1 MRREN
6 LWRVPVYWQTMN
18 SFLRKRTGVILN
30 LLLLLTFTLRIYGLP
45 QLSLRADEA
54 ATVFEAG
61 VESSKLLRMLSRPG
75 PHQPLYYLLL
85 HGWMKVAGDGELA
98 VRYLTLVSG
107 VLMLPLV
114 YVLGRRLFPDRARQ
128 VGLWAGLLVAI
139 NPMLIWDAQDN
150 RMYPLLAVFNVA
162 SFLFSLSILQDRGGW
177 IHWLGYVVSTTLGL
191 YTHYLAAFIIV
202 TGNAVWAILIWS
214 SPQKMRRIGRW
225 LAAQGLV
232 ALLFAPWMLRV
243 STTVAEYTT
252 DFLPAVKAGDMLRR
266 ALVGLSLGRS
276 VDAQTGMILAI
287 GFLVTLVLGLLPLA
301 ERRRQDQA
309 LGPGTTTEAQSL
321 LVLLIY
327 LLVPIACIAIFSV
340 LRFPIFDERYIM
352 LALPP
357 YLLILARGLSNV
369 SGRGPRRWMATFGL
383 IWILIATGYS
393 LRNYYT
399 VPRYMKG
406 IDWRDYVAQLLACAQ
421 PGDVLIQNYP
431 DPGLTYHLHD
441 QMPRVLLPMGYPV
454 DVQGTEAELRRL
466 SETYSRIWL
475 QPAKYS
481 QWDSEGLVETW
492 MDRNTL
498 KVAEQEFPRAR
509 LARYL
514 PPRSYEPLITPVHV
528 TLGEKVQLVGYALER
543 ESEAQNRGLCEGPQF
558 AETLNLH
565 PGERLTLALFWRPL
579 SQLEEDY
586 TVFSHLYDPE
596 GHLRGQMDGQPLGGR
611 YPTSAWQTGETI
623 ADKYEIQLDPQA
635 PPGEYQL
642 AVGMYDL
649 VTGVR
654 LSVTGDERFLMEE
667 DRILLTTLQV
677 EHKSQD
683 SPQE

>member
-1 MRREN
+1 
-6 LWRVPVYWQTMN
+6 MN
-18 SFLRKRTGVILN
+18 GILSKRTGILLA
-30 LLLLLTFTLRIYGLP
+30 LLLLLTFALRIYGLP

-61 VESSKLLRMLSRPG
+61 VEWGKLLRTLGRPG

-114 YVLGRRLFPDRARQ
+114 YILGRRLFPDKARQ

-150 RMYPLLAVFNVA
+150 RMYPLLAVLNVA
-162 SFLFSLSILQDRGGW
+162 SFFFSLSILQDRGGW
-177 IHWLGYVVSTTLGL
+177 MHWLGYVVSTTLGL
-191 YTHYLAAFIIV
+191 YTHYLAAFVIV
-202 TGNAVWAILIWS
+202 AENVVWAFLIRGF
-214 SPQKMRRIGRW
+214 PQKVRRIGRW

-232 ALLFAPWMLRV
+232 ALLFAPWMLRA

-252 DFLPAVKAGDMLRR
+252 DFLPAVKAGDMFRR

-276 VDAQTGMILAI
+276 VDAQIGLVLAI
-287 GFLVTLVLGLLPLA
+287 GFLITLVLGLLPLA
-301 ERRRQDQA
+301 ERRKQDRT
-309 LGPGTTTEAQSL
+309 LGSGRTKEAQSL
-321 LVLLIY
+321 LILLVY
-327 LLVPIACIAIFSV
+327 LLVPIACIALFSI

-369 SGRGPRRWMATFGL
+369 SVRGPRRWIATFGL

-406 IDWRDYVAQLLACAQ
+406 VDWRDYVAQLLACAQ

-431 DPGLTYHLHD
+431 DPGLTYHLDD
-441 QMPRVLLPMGYPV
+441 QMPRMLLPMGYPV
-454 DVQGTEAELRRL
+454 DVPGTEAELRRL

-514 PPRSYEPLITPVHV
+514 PSRSYESLITPVQS
-528 TLGEKVQLVGYALER
+528 TLGEKIQLVGYALER
-543 ESEAQNRGLCEGPQF
+543 ESEAQSRGLCEDPQF
-558 AETLNLH
+558 AETPSLR

-579 SQLEEDY
+579 SPLEEDY

-596 GHLRGQMDGQPLGGR
+596 GHLRGQKDGQPVGGG
-611 YPTSAWQTGETI
+611 YPTSAWRAGETI
-623 ADKYEIQLDPQA
+623 VDKYEIQLDPEA
-635 PPGEYQL
+635 PPGQYQL

-649 VTGVR
+649 VTGER
-654 LSVTGDERFLMEE
+654 LPLTGDGRFVMQE

-677 EHKSQD
+677 EHEGQN